1 MITVISTKR
10 YLKVSISFMFNY
22 FVIGSMVV
30 LALKLLLYST
40 IKIITKIKLVIVDL
54 NAIEVVIIATVI
66 TIRFS

>member
-40 IKIITKIKLVIVDL
+40 IKIITKIKLIDL
-54 NAIEVVIIATVI
+54 DVIEVVIIATAI
-66 TIRFS
+66 IRFS